1 MDLEGGRD
9 ESYARRTWGQG
20 GTTGVI
26 TNYER
31 LICSKCGDY
40 FFPRILQLLKN
51 NCDCHLTAFSCFH
64 HSTKTRKKI
73 YTVNCQKQQSCVEG
87 DPQNIPL
94 AQQ

>member
-31 LICSKCGDY
+31 LICSNKCGDY

-64 HSTKTRKKI
+64 HPTKLEKK
-73 YTVNCQKQQSCVEG
+73 SA
-87 DPQNIPL
+87 L
-94 AQQ
+94 